1 MQHANLVGKYD
12 LSIDEKHRLLIPSE
26 VRRELKPERDGQ
38 AFYVVVGENG
48 KAWLYTEL
56 YFDGL
61 ASQMRQTILPGQDRL
76 AFDQWFFSNA
86 RKLECDK
93 QGRVLIP
100 ESTLKRTGTSRQVSL
115 IGCRDHLEIW
125 NRADWEAHDIALSAR
140 MQEILQR
147 ARESMA
153 AERAGN

>member
-12 LSIDEKHRLLIPSE
+12 LTLDEKHRLLIPAE
-26 VRRELKPERDGQ
+26 IRRELKPQRDGQ
-38 AFYVVVGENG
+38 ALYVAVGENA
-48 KAWLYTEL
+48 KAWLYPEI

-61 ASQMRQTILPGQDRL
+61 AAQMRQTILPGPERL

-86 RKLECDK
+86 RKLEWDK

-100 ESTLKRTGTSRQVSL
+100 DSTLQRTGTKKQITL

-125 NRADWEAHDIALSAR
+125 NRADWEARDKELSEK
-140 MQEILQR
+140 MGEVLFR
-147 ARESMA
+147 AREA
-153 AERAGN
+153 LT